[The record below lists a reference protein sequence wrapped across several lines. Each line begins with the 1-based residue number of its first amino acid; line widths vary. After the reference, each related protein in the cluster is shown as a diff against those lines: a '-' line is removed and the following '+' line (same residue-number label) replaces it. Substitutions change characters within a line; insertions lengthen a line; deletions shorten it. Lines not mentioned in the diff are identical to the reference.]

1 MCPLHS
7 AVTCGLSRRV
17 ESVQLVAVQQ
27 EVGWA
32 DGEKIVRKHL
42 EALLSNNLK
51 RRSSV
56 FFFFQKMVAE

>member
-42 EALLSNNLK
+42 EALLSVQPLACYK
-51 RRSSV
+51 G
-56 FFFFQKMVAE
+56 AGI